1 MKKNLKP
8 NTFDCSQNVMEKI
21 HTEHI
26 HMKPSWLFYIGSA
39 TVIFG
44 ISTFMILASI
54 LFSLIWY
61 QSLLMGFSQLIRF
74 GSDGWLIFMTRLP
87 WFAVG
92 ASFLVALIGWW
103 LVQHSEYGFHY
114 RKRVVGSAI
123 FTAIIVSSLL
133 LHRTNLWDRIL
144 RDSTWE
150 RVGRP
155 PAVEEEQVLAGR
167 LLRKNQDLYQ
177 LLHTSN
183 QVIPIRFAQLQQNT
197 PTAYIPMI
205 GDNIIILGEWKDGIF
220 EVRRFQIWL
229 KETE

>member
-1 MKKNLKP
+1 MKKNDKP
-8 NTFDCSQNVMEKI
+8 IAVDFSQDVMEKI

-26 HMKPSWLFYIGSA
+26 HMKPSWIFYIGSVA
-39 TVIFG
+39 VIFG
-44 ISTFMILASI
+44 ISTFMLLASI

-74 GSDGWLIFMTRLP
+74 GSDGWFIFMTRLP

-114 RKRVVGSAI
+114 RKRVVGFAI

-133 LHRTNLWDRIL
+133 LHRANLWNRIL
-144 RDSTWE
+144 RDSSWE
-150 RVGRP
+150 VVGRP
-155 PAVEEEQVLAGR
+155 PRVEEEQVLAGR
-167 LLRKNQDLYQ
+167 ILRKNQDLYQ

-183 QVIPIRFAQLQQNT
+183 QVIPIKFVHLQEVGS
-197 PTAYIPMI
+197 AGYIPMI
-205 GDNIIILGEWKDGIF
+205 GDDVILLGEWKDGVF
-220 EVRRFQIWL
+220 EVWRYQIWL